1 MTSKKNRKPSVA
13 AQLKDA
19 KIELAAAHQKIAALQ
34 KEAESDKRMKD
45 HYAKEAMDAKNELQ
59 QIHAFLDAVPNP
71 PTRKTDP
78 AVTGEYTAS
87 NVAVLTRLTVFLATR
102 A

>member
-1 MTSKKNRKPSVA
+1 MTAKKNRKPSVA
-13 AQLKDA
+13 TQLKDA

-34 KEAESDKRMKD
+34 KEGESDKRMKE
-45 HYAKEAMDAKNELQ
+45 HFSKEAEAAKAELQ

-78 AVTGEYTAS
+78 NVTGEYSAS

-102 A
+102 G

>member
-1 MTSKKNRKPSVA
+1 VTTKKKPSLQ

-19 KIELAAAHQKIAALQ
+19 KIELAAAQQEVSKLQ
-34 KEAESDKRMKD
+34 KELESDKRMKD
-45 HYAKEAMDAKNELQ
+45 HYAKESADAKAELQ

-78 AVTGEYTAS
+78 NVTGEYSAS